1 MVNVLRTPR
10 LSTKPTPKANGRMDD
25 RKNKHFP
32 RELTGVQKWES
43 VCVQWVSR
51 IFECMTVYDMPDTI
65 LGRSGRIRQ
74 SNLSTN

>member
-1 MVNVLRTPR
+1 MSSGHRGCPPNQHLRQMEEWTI
-10 LSTKPTPKANGRMDD
+10 GR
-25 RKNKHFP
+25 NKHFP